1 MQPGAISAAAPI
13 ASAVAPE
20 QRVAPIDVLRGIAL
34 LGVLTVNLM
43 NDFRVS
49 IFQQI
54 LGISTARGE
63 SDRLVERVIA
73 LGFSSKALCLF
84 SLLFGVGLAIQFGR
98 LSRYGHPLY
107 WLSRRL
113 AVLLAFG
120 LIHLLFIWNGDILT
134 EYAIAGLL
142 VLPPLLVRSWVL
154 WLATLALLALYAAG
168 PVLLYSIPYPD
179 SDTMRAH
186 VALANQVYPVGSLA
200 EIWRFS
206 LGELRLVFPF
216 HIFVFPRTLALFLLG
231 ALLWRSGMLERLA
244 EFKYRM
250 LGAAVVGIGAG
261 AAMMAAD
268 AYGFL
273 AEWLAVRSVAANLAP
288 VVLALGYGAAVLG
301 LTQLPVTR
309 RALSAFA
316 PIGRMAFTNYLMQSL
331 ILGFIFF
338 GYGLGQFGRMGAT
351 PAFALGIAVYIL
363 QMLFSAWWLRRY
375 RFGPVEWLWRTL
387 MYGAAQPMRVARS
400 YSR

>member
-1 MQPGAISAAAPI
+1 MRPEITAAAAPI
-13 ASAVAPE
+13 ASAVSP
-20 QRVAPIDVLRGIAL
+20 QDRVAPIDVLRGIAL
-34 LGVLTVNLM
+34 FGVLIVNLM

-54 LGISTARGE
+54 LGVSTARGE
-63 SDRLVERVIA
+63 SDRLVERIVA

-113 AVLLAFG
+113 VVLLAFG
-120 LIHLLFIWNGDILT
+120 VIHLLFIWNGDILT
-134 EYAIAGLL
+134 EYAIAGLV
-142 VLPPLLVRSWVL
+142 VLPLLLVRSSVL
-154 WLATLALLALYAAG
+154 WLVALAVLALYAAG
-168 PVLLYSIPYPD
+168 PILLYSIPYPD
-179 SDTMRAH
+179 TDTMGTH
-186 VALANQVYPVGSLA
+186 VALANQVYPLGSLA
-200 EIWRFS
+200 QIWRFS
-206 LGELRLVFPF
+206 LGELRLIFPF

-231 ALLWRSGMLERLA
+231 ALLWRSGVLERLA
-244 EFKYRM
+244 DFKYRM
-250 LGAAVVGIGAG
+250 LAAAVVGIGAG

-268 AYGFL
+268 VYGFL
-273 AEWLAVRSVAANLAP
+273 AEWLVVRGIAANLAP
-288 VVLALGYGAAVLG
+288 VVLALGYGAAVLA
-301 LTQLPVTR
+301 LTQLPVTG
-309 RALSAFA
+309 RALSVFA
-316 PIGRMAFTNYLMQSL
+316 PIGRMAFTNYLMQSV

-351 PAFALGIAVYIL
+351 PAFALGIAVYML

-387 MYGAAQPMRVARS
+387 MYGAAQPMRMARS
-400 YSR
+400 QL